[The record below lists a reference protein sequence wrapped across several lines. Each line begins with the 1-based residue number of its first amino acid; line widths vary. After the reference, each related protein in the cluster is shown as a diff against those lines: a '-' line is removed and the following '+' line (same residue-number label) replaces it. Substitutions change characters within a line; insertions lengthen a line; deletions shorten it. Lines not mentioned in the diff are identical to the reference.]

1 MDKETLNKKEGNVN
15 KSFSTSKKI
24 PFKQARHS
32 NKFSSTFI
40 NQKDS
45 IINNIIKE
53 LNKYNN
59 EKKLSRK
66 DVRNL
71 SCINNDSIGLKSQKL
86 NRKYSNKIN
95 MKGLSLHD
103 ALYLGFDLNNKGIRA
118 NDISCYLSNTS
129 NYQPEETKYK
139 LIEKNIQNKLLD
151 ISMEIFEKKKS
162 KLEDEFNINNNS
174 FTLRPKKLKKK
185 SSKKLLSQIFKER
198 KSKSTTKFL
207 PNFQKSLS
215 IKSHDTTNFIY
226 LKELQLEKNRKI
238 VKTKVLYDSMAE
250 DESDENFE
258 EDGYGFSPES
268 LFMDIFDCIML
279 ICSLFSLFYV
289 PYRLAS
295 SKLIIQE
302 NEYII
307 LSLIYFTEI
316 IYILDLI
323 FGFFRWYYNNEWKL
337 VKNNI
342 MILKNYLFGNFLFD
356 LIEAIP
362 FYTIY
367 KYSYMYR
374 DSKIDYNILFNENY
388 FALKMLVCF
397 KAIKI
402 FKISNR
408 KNNRAFYYFNKKSS
422 DNYIS
427 EKIYDISIFSIIT
440 ISVLNI
446 FISFHIYMAKLS
458 YPNWILSSKLQ
469 DASFID
475 IYIASLYFIMATMT
489 SVGYGDIVCINKEE
503 TFFQIIL
510 LSVGIVAYSWIIS
523 TVGDYVKNES
533 RATIKYNKDML
544 QLEEIRITYPN
555 MPFKLY
561 NKIHQHLQRLLKQQE
576 KFDSNILINSL
587 PYTLKNTLLFEIH
600 KEVITKFIFFNGCE
614 NSDFILRVLTHFIP
628 LSSKKN
634 AFLIK
639 EGDIIE
645 NIFFVKDGRL
655 ALEAAIDLDNV
666 EESIEKY
673 LEYQF
678 EEISSIIESGIEKS
692 IKPDTEIKEK
702 APKKR
707 RVRNSLELFN
717 IIDKQ
722 TENIADVSYMHE
734 SHVEEE
740 IGKCDLNGENE
751 EIDQGNHQFLHILDV
766 LKNEHFG
773 ELYMFLNRPSPL
785 SLRVKSKRV
794 DLFLL
799 RKKDAVNIKK
809 DYPNIWKRINDKSM
823 HNMKSVK
830 ALTKKVINRYCKLNG
845 IIQEK
850 DVVERSNH
858 LFKETD
864 ININKDLNSPG
875 NISLKSSK
883 NKKKC
888 NIVVNKKNT
897 IVSKNS
903 MSPKNRRKIRYAQTY
918 VSSYGKKKGLYKRRG
933 TVKDFGFKMNKK
945 KHIKKRIS
953 ESNIII
959 RKKDSKNILWSDFND
974 ENKEEKNIK
983 KGKTLNLK
991 KNKNAILSQELNKSP
1006 SISFSQS
1013 DKSSKKNIN
1022 KCNTNKDFKKLSST
1036 NFFNNKNSSKSNH
1049 FGKVKKPLINTTI
1062 SSIGVSNKNLLF
1074 KNMNQIAN
1082 NQNKKRENS
1091 FINSLNNNFL
1101 FLNNTQITEKS
1112 NNRNS
1117 IIFNDNY
1124 NFKANK
1130 ISNLTTESSIKL
1142 EIIASYKNINKIA
1155 KGKYLQNKQFQKATQ
1170 KFISYYVNTIILNH
1184 KEKLNEGKDEKES
1197 SFDISVFEPYSEE
1210 ESSFQQKNSNNY
1222 RDMKIN
1228 SDNHIKEFKLFKD
1241 NANSKELRSDL
1252 TFKNKEDEEKEKS
1265 NKKNIIK
1272 KSEKSHFN
1280 KILNI
1285 KNIYSNRNNNNQL
1298 ISEINSIIIKTQN
1311 PQKDSM
1317 ISNYT
1322 NKENAENNKYYKS
1335 FEEENIIDNMDNKH
1349 NVLWG
1354 KNYNS
1359 NAARSNNSIYNN
1371 DSNSNFLQIG
1381 KNIIAKKEKKEEYDK
1396 LNNKKKDEK
1405 INYNSSQNIINN
1417 KSSKNINE
1425 VNINFTNNFCLII

>member
-1 MDKETLNKKEGNVN
+1 MDKETLNKKEGKVN

-24 PFKQARHS
+24 PFKQARHP
-32 NKFSSTFI
+32 NRFSSTFI

-45 IINNIIKE
+45 ILNNLIKE
-53 LNKYNN
+53 LNKKNT
-59 EKKLSRK
+59 EKKMSNK
-66 DVRNL
+66 EDRNL
-71 SCINNDSIGLKSQKL
+71 SCINNASIGLKSQKT
-86 NRKYSNKIN
+86 NRKNSNKIN

-118 NDISCYLSNTS
+118 NDISCYLSSTS

-162 KLEDEFNINNNS
+162 NMEDEFINNNNS
-174 FTLRPKKLKKK
+174 FTLRPKKFKKK
-185 SSKKLLSQIFKER
+185 SSKKLLSQILKER
-198 KSKSTTKFL
+198 KAKSTTKFL
-207 PNFQKSLS
+207 SNFQNSLS
-215 IKSHDTTNFIY
+215 IKSHDTKNFLS
-226 LKELQLEKNRKI
+226 LKELQIEKNRKI

-258 EDGYGFSPES
+258 EDGYGLSPES

-307 LSLIYFTEI
+307 LGLIYFTEI

-342 MILKNYLFGNFLFD
+342 MILRNYLFGYFLLD

-367 KYSYMYR
+367 KYSYKYR
-374 DSKIDYNILFNENY
+374 DSKIDYYILFNEKY
-388 FALKMLVCF
+388 CALKMLVCF

-408 KNNRAFYYFNKKSS
+408 RNNRAFYYFNKKSS
-422 DNYIS
+422 DNYYS
-427 EKIYDISIFSIIT
+427 EKIYDISILSIIT

-489 SVGYGDIVCINKEE
+489 SVGYGDIVCKNIEE

-533 RATIKYNKDML
+533 RATIKYNKDMT

-587 PYTLKNTLLFEIH
+587 PYSLKNTLLFEIH

-645 NIFFVKDGRL
+645 NIFFVKNGRL
-655 ALEAAIDLDNV
+655 ALEAAIDLDNI

-678 EEISSIIESGIEKS
+678 EEISSIVESRIEKS
-692 IKPDTEIKEK
+692 IKPDTDIKEK
-702 APKKR
+702 SKKKR
-707 RVRNSLELFN
+707 RIKNSLELFN
-717 IIDKQ
+717 IIDKE

-751 EIDQGNHQFLHILDV
+751 ELEQGNHQFLHIIDV

-785 SLRVKSKRV
+785 SLRVKSQRV

-799 RKKDAVNIKK
+799 RKKDAANIKK

-823 HNMKSVK
+823 HNMKSIK

-850 DVVERSNH
+850 EVAERSNH
-858 LFKETD
+858 LFKVTD
-864 ININKDLNSPG
+864 SNINKDLNSPR

-883 NKKKC
+883 NKKKG
-888 NIVVNKKNT
+888 NIMVNKRNIIASINSISPKNKRRMRSVQTCILSYNRKKGYNRRGGSVRNIGFKINKKKNT
-897 IVSKNS
+897 
-903 MSPKNRRKIRYAQTY
+903 
-918 VSSYGKKKGLYKRRG
+918 
-933 TVKDFGFKMNKK
+933 
-945 KHIKKRIS
+945 KKRIS

-959 RKKDSKNILWSDFND
+959 RKKDSKNLLSDLND
-974 ENKEEKNIK
+974 ENKEENNIK
-983 KGKTLNLK
+983 KGKTLKLK
-991 KNKNAILSQELNKSP
+991 KTKSIILSQELNKSP

-1013 DKSSKKNIN
+1013 DKSLNKKLN
-1022 KCNTNKDFKKLSST
+1022 KCNTNKELKKLSS
-1036 NFFNNKNSSKSNH
+1036 NKFFNNENSSKSNH
-1049 FGKVKKPLINTTI
+1049 FGKVKKPLINSSI
-1062 SSIGVSNKNLLF
+1062 SSIGISNKNLLF
-1074 KNMNQIAN
+1074 NNIKSIVM
-1082 NQNKKRENS
+1082 NQNKKRESS
-1091 FINSLNNNFL
+1091 FINSLKNNFF

-1117 IIFNDNY
+1117 FTLNDNY
-1124 NFKANK
+1124 NFKVDK
-1130 ISNLTTESSIKL
+1130 VSNLTTESSVKL
-1142 EIIASYKNINKIA
+1142 EIIASYKNINKMA
-1155 KGKYLQNKQFQKATQ
+1155 KGKYLQNKKFQKATQ
-1170 KFISYYVNTIILNH
+1170 KFISYYVNTILNH
-1184 KEKLNEGKDEKES
+1184 KEKLNERKDEKES
-1197 SFDISVFEPYSEE
+1197 SFNISVVEPYSEE

-1222 RDMKIN
+1222 NNMRIN
-1228 SDNHIKEFKLFKD
+1228 SDNHIKELQLFKD
-1241 NANSKELRSDL
+1241 KANSKELRSDL
-1252 TFKNKEDEEKEKS
+1252 TFKNKEKDEKEKN
-1265 NKKNIIK
+1265 NKINIIK

-1285 KNIYSNRNNNNQL
+1285 KNLCSNRNNNNRL

-1311 PQKDSM
+1311 PQKESM
-1317 ISNYT
+1317 TSKYT
-1322 NKENAENNKYYKS
+1322 NKENAEKNKYYKS
-1335 FEEENIIDNMDNKH
+1335 FEEENIIDNMNNKLP
-1349 NVLWG
+1349 VLWS

-1371 DSNSNFLQIG
+1371 DSNSNFLKMG
-1381 KNIIAKKEKKEEYDK
+1381 KNILVKKEKKEEYDK
-1396 LNNKKKDEK
+1396 FNNKKKDEK
-1405 INYNSSQNIINN
+1405 INYNSSPNIINN